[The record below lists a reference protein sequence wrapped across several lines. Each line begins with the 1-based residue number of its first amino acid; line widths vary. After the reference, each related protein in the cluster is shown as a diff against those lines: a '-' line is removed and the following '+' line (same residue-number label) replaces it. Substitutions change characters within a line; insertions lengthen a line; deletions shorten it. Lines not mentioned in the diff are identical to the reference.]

1 MLKDTERQ
9 KDYCFVI
16 QKNLLIFLA
25 LIDGDKYAI
34 MKASSSLENLSTKMK
49 NMSDENEI
57 KWPLYERH
65 LRTGGILYDALKE
78 IGFSS
83 YRIRE
88 FVDGLKT
95 TTEGAIDK
103 REMEEYLEYLGEQEG
118 DYFTR
123 SKCREIA
130 KRLGVRFV

>member
-1 MLKDTERQ
+1 
-9 KDYCFVI
+9 
-16 QKNLLIFLA
+16 LIS
-25 LIDGDKYAI
+25 GDKYVI
-34 MKASSSLENLSTKMK
+34 LKINLGDLFTKIK

-65 LRTGGILYDALKE
+65 LRRGGVLYDALKE

-83 YRIRE
+83 YRIEE
-88 FVDGLKT
+88 FIKGLENT
-95 TTEGAIDK
+95 TNGAVDK

-130 KRLGVRFV
+130 KMLGVRFV